1 MSGTA
6 GIEVTGLASS
16 SGPLTKRIS
25 LAPDGRLISDGSA
38 CVMSRGIAQ
47 RLRLDGVAGFADLIG
62 RLSSTEAI
70 ALGSLRA
77 DLPDKVEIMTAR
89 HLAEANGS
97 APPFAISRTAGH
109 IGYIPQAPALALL
122 DFDTKGMPEAVAARL
137 VAHGGFWPALMVV
150 APELA
155 HAARVVRRSTSSG
168 IARGDTGEVMKGSDG
183 QHVFLHVQDG
193 GDVERFLKTLHDRCW
208 LRGLGWM
215 MVGAGGQFLDR
226 SIVDRMVF
234 AAERIVFE
242 GAPILLE
249 PLVQD
254 AGLRAP
260 IVTRGCQVDTV
271 TACRALTL
279 VEQAALGG
287 LKSADKR
294 RLSGAAA
301 ESRMAFVKEHAARIT
316 VRTGIALPL
325 AQRMVE
331 RQCGGVLLPAI
342 ALPFDAD
349 EMAGATV
356 GDVLANPG
364 RFVGATLAD
373 PLEGI
378 PYGRCKAKIMQRPDG
393 TIWINSF
400 AHGRIAYELKHDAK
414 SVEAVIEAADP
425 AEAANVFVQM
435 LLAADLAADEDQRLR
450 DLVMERAKVK
460 ARPLGAKVKA
470 ARAEHAHQRAAEQKE
485 QAAASRVGRR
495 LQLAAPLPDAE
506 RLPVLHALDEVLSA
520 VAEPEPPMRNL
531 EGHPVEVRSRPPL
544 MLHEL
549 TSGGSNQ
556 AEPEQTRLP
565 PPALPLLTRHDR
577 YSFAH
582 TVEQHIEFFQ
592 ESGDKAGRPIALPPV
607 FVDHYMAY
615 RDSAL
620 PRVGAVVTA
629 PLVLANG
636 SMLATTGLDRARKLV
651 FRIEPRLVELLPAAE
666 YRTEEGTAKAL
677 DFLARRWLCDVAT
690 NFQGKCVLI
699 ALALTI
705 LERAL
710 LPERPAFFIT
720 AGKRGGGKTTAIMMV
735 VLAVTGKKP
744 PAAAW
749 SPSEEERRK
758 AILTYLAEGLAA
770 LVWDNIPLG
779 TQISCPTIEKVLT
792 AESYSDRVL
801 GQSANITVPSLTVM
815 AFTGNNISPKGDLAS
830 RSLIARLE
838 VNRPDPE
845 NRHFTHADPVAWTL
859 EHRGAILSALYTLL
873 LGNSQLKPGK
883 AKDLKTRFKTWWHLV
898 GSAIENA
905 GEALERQQQ
914 TLDAEAR
921 YASRLDFSKLFAEVE
936 AEDEDGTV
944 LADVLDIFSLIWP
957 NKSFQA
963 AQVAELVNN
972 PQSGEDEAAGML
984 RGFFDASGRR
994 AGSPVTSMVV
1004 GKRLGTVTDAPVYVG
1019 DQVMKLVR
1027 NSNRDT
1033 AGKRNAPAAFRVRV
1047 L

>member
-1 MSGTA
+1 MSGSI
-6 GIEVTGLASS
+6 GIEITGLASS

-25 LAPDGRLISDGSA
+25 LADGKLFSDGSA
-38 CVMSRGIAQ
+38 CVMSRGTARRV
-47 RLRLDGVAGFADLIG
+47 RLGGVADFADLIG
-62 RLSSTEAI
+62 RMPSNEAI
-70 ALGSLRA
+70 ALGSLRP

-89 HLAEANGS
+89 RLTEANGT
-97 APPFAISRTAGH
+97 APPFAISRTAAH
-109 IGYIPQAPALALL
+109 IGYAPQAPALALL
-122 DFDTKGMPEAVAARL
+122 DFDTKGMPEAVADRL
-137 VAHGGFWPALMVV
+137 AAHGGFWPALETV
-150 APELA
+150 APDLA

-168 IARGDTGEVMKGSDG
+168 IARGDTGEAMKGSDG
-183 QHVFLHVQDG
+183 QHVFLHIQDG

-208 LRGLGWM
+208 LHGLGWM
-215 MVGAGGQFLDR
+215 MVGAGGQLLDR

-254 AGLRAP
+254 AWLRAP
-260 IVTRGCQVDTV
+260 VVTEGCQIDTA

-279 VEQAALGG
+279 VEKAALDKAKAIERQRLGAPAA
-287 LKSADKR
+287 KSRA
-294 RLSGAAA
+294 
-301 ESRMAFVKEHAARIT
+301 AFVKNHAARIAA
-316 VRTGIALPL
+316 RTGITPTA
-325 AQRMVE
+325 AECVVE
-331 RQCGGVLLPAI
+331 RQCQGILLPAVV
-342 ALPFDAD
+342 LPFDAD
-349 EMAGATV
+349 DMVESTV
-356 GDVLANPG
+356 GDVLANPS

-373 PLEGI
+373 PLEGVV
-378 PYGRCKAKIMQRPDG
+378 YGRCKAKIMQRSDG
-393 TIWINSF
+393 SLWINSF
-400 AHGRIAYELKHDAK
+400 AHGRTVYELKHDAGTAGA
-414 SVEAVIEAADP
+414 AVEAADP
-425 AEAANVFVQM
+425 ADAAEVLVRM
-435 LLAADLAADEDQRLR
+435 LLAADLAADEEQRLR
-450 DLVMERAKVK
+450 DLVVERAKVK
-460 ARPLGAKVKA
+460 ARPLGAKIKA
-470 ARAEHAHQRAAEQKE
+470 ARDEHAQRRRAEQKE
-485 QAAASRVGRR
+485 QAAASRLSRR
-495 LQLAAPLPDAE
+495 IQLAAPLVDSE

-520 VAEPEPPMRNL
+520 VAEPEPPMRDL
-531 EGHPVEVRSRPPL
+531 EGHPVEVRSRPPM

-549 TSGGSNQ
+549 TSGGANQ
-556 AEPEQTRLP
+556 TEPEKTRLP

-577 YSFAH
+577 FSFAH

-592 ESGDKAGRPIALPPV
+592 AEGDKAGRPVALPPV

-629 PLVLANG
+629 PLVLADG
-636 SMLATTGLDRARKLV
+636 SMLAAAGLDRVRKLV
-651 FRIEPRLVELLPAAE
+651 FRIEPRLVDLLPAAE
-666 YRTEEGTAKAL
+666 YRTELGAAKAL
-677 DFLARRWLCDVAT
+677 DFLVRRWLCDVAT

-749 SPSEEERRK
+749 STSEEERRK
-758 AILTYLAEGLAA
+758 AILAYLAEGLAA

-801 GQSANITVPSLTVM
+801 GQSANVTVPSLTVM

-830 RSLIARLE
+830 RSLVARLE

-859 EHRGAILSALYTLL
+859 ENRGAILSALYTLL
-873 LGNSQLKPGK
+873 LGNSQLQPGK

-905 GEALERQQQ
+905 GEALEKLQQG
-914 TLDAEAR
+914 LDKQAR
-921 YASRLDFSKLFAEVE
+921 TASRLDFSKMFAEVE
-936 AEDEDGTV
+936 AEDEDVTV
-944 LADVLDIFSLIWP
+944 LADVLDIFNRIWP
-957 NKSFQA
+957 NEDFQA
-963 AQVAELVNN
+963 SQVAQFVSN
-972 PQSGEDEAAGML
+972 PPEGEYDASIML
-984 RGFFDASGRR
+984 RGFFDALGKRGAAAITPIVVGRR
-994 AGSPVTSMVV
+994 LGAVAG
-1004 GKRLGTVTDAPVYVG
+1004 APVFVG
-1019 DQVMKLVR
+1019 DQVMRLDRSK
-1027 NSNRDT
+1027 
-1033 AGKRNAPAAFRVRV
+1033 PAKPGARKTVALFQVKT